1 MHMKITGSNIIHNTK
16 EVIIEMMSK
25 AIRACGEKRTL
36 LHSWWEGKSVQPL
49 WRIIWRFLQK
59 LKLELPYY
67 PCNLLSID
75 LGKTKTL
82 I

>member
-25 AIRACGEKRTL
+25 AIRGCREKRTL
-36 LHSWWEGKSVQPL
+36 LHCWWEGKSVQPL

-59 LKLELPYY
+59 LKLELPYD
-67 PCNLLSID
+67 PCNLLSIN